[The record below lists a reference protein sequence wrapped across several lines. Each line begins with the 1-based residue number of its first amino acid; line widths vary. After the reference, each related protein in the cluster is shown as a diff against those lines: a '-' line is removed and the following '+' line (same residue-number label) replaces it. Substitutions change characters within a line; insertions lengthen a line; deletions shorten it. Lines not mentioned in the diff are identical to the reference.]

1 MSAKLDQLIEKY
13 KKSSKLSQSES
24 SEYVDE
30 LRRIIHNGDY
40 TGELDRALCDGH
52 TDLSMQVLSEY
63 ISGDDNQKFIA
74 ILNGFLR
81 SKRMQNNN
89 SGGATIRLCNL
100 LKHIRSSQNR
110 NFKVEQKVFL
120 YMINYS
126 YKSDHSINGTS
137 LKAIRKTVLP
147 MFNDGIAVMKLDFI
161 NQPNTWNMIKK
172 IFIEAV
178 LGDEPFNPATCG
190 LVYKWLESSGQP
202 MKPYDENYMGKQIT
216 KITEKNKAK
225 EAKDIN
231 RNIGRKPDQ
240 ETRDSHKI
248 NDNSSSTEEI
258 NKTSDENSKVTQS
271 EIKQDGQEFSQKEDD
286 PVAALVKLLGSQTEA
301 IRILSEKMERVEKQ
315 IVSDSEL
322 IKRLQTELG
331 TVNQR
336 YKTLYEEKKNL
347 DDENEALAQQM
358 EATDGLLQQ
367 LQDEYDSKNQFS
379 DSVIKELKKDQE
391 AFLNKLAS
399 KLKVDYT
406 DFMDARSEKMT
417 IDLGENM
424 RAQLEEVFGILEKS
438 GIRLKG

>member
-13 KKSSKLSQSES
+13 KKSSKLNQAES
-24 SEYVDE
+24 IEYVDE
-30 LRRIIHNGDY
+30 LSRIINNNDY
-40 TGELDRALCDGH
+40 TEELDRALCDGH
-52 TDLSMQVLSEY
+52 TDLSMQAFSTY
-63 ISGDDNQKFIA
+63 INDVDDQKYMPL
-74 ILNGFLR
+74 LNRFLH
-81 SKRMQNNN
+81 SPKMENNN

-100 LKHIRSSQNR
+100 LKYIRGSKNR
-110 NFKVEQKVFL
+110 KSEVEQKVFL
-120 YMINYS
+120 YMVKYS
-126 YKSDHSINGTS
+126 YKAENAINGTS
-137 LKAIRKTVLP
+137 LKTIRKTILP
-147 MFNDGIAVMKLDFI
+147 MFNDGIAIMKLDFI
-161 NQPNTWNMIKK
+161 DRPFKWNMVKK
-172 IFIEAV
+172 LFIEAV
-178 LGDEPFNPATCG
+178 LGDEPFNQATCG

-225 EAKDIN
+225 DIN
-231 RNIGRKPDQ
+231 RNIGEKSDQ
-240 ETRDSHKI
+240 ETQDSHKI

-258 NKTSDENSKVTQS
+258 NKTSDDNKVAQG

-331 TVNQR
+331 TANQR

-347 DDENEALAQQM
+347 DDENEALAQQL

-406 DFMDARSEKMT
+406 DFMDARGEKMT

>member
-1 MSAKLDQLIEKY
+1 
-13 KKSSKLSQSES
+13 
-24 SEYVDE
+24 
-30 LRRIIHNGDY
+30 
-40 TGELDRALCDGH
+40 
-52 TDLSMQVLSEY
+52 
-63 ISGDDNQKFIA
+63 
-74 ILNGFLR
+74 
-81 SKRMQNNN
+81 
-89 SGGATIRLCNL
+89 
-100 LKHIRSSQNR
+100 
-110 NFKVEQKVFL
+110 
-120 YMINYS
+120 
-126 YKSDHSINGTS
+126 
-137 LKAIRKTVLP
+137 

-347 DDENEALAQQM
+347 DDENEALAQQL